1 MPAPAIGSHGMGR
14 VTYSWRSVDGLPIYK
29 AGTLSVQEL
38 WCHNAEGTEASVEF
52 DLDGA
57 LMGGFQATRTRQGN
71 EKEGGTW
78 EQIIQ

>member
-1 MPAPAIGSHGMGR
+1 MGC
-14 VTYSWRSVDGLPIYK
+14 
-29 AGTLSVQEL
+29 LSIRQEL

-57 LMGGFQATRTRQGN
+57 LMGGFQTTRARQGN